1 MTDTHQPDRL
11 TVATYEAIIVRL
23 LHQCGRTGDV
33 FGPREMRE
41 ARLTELVVVVHAGGA
56 VSVGVGAER

>member
-11 TVATYEAIIVRL
+11 TVATLEAIIVRL
-23 LHQCGRTGDV
+23 LKQCGRTGDV

-41 ARLTELVVVVHAGGA
+41 ARLTELVVICHAGGA
-56 VSVGVGAER
+56 VSVGVGDER